1 MTDTKKYIGF
11 ADFEFTCGSP
21 KYRFRSEML
30 SVGVIICDSSY
41 NIAEKFYATSKPNR
55 YPKLSKQC
63 RELTHLSQEEISSSP
78 DSNDVLRTVSE
89 LMERYGVGE
98 LWVWG
103 NFDKQG
109 LQSDIKMHRRYE
121 KECGSICGICNAVR
135 DIQDEMVNLMKLPQ
149 AINIKELAS
158 SLGYAPDSG
167 SFHNAMNDTMA
178 LYTIHKT
185 VFTTDFRSRPEYAAL
200 VEERLEK
207 IRQAKALQEEK
218 RREKAFSVA
227 LSAEEQEFF
236 NSLDEKRKSRFI
248 YLRYRLVLA
257 MEKSPQTEAFA
268 YIMFANSRKAKILP
282 AVKIGRRQAEEAVE
296 FKTFQKKDFG
306 KFLMDMV

>member
-121 KECGSICGICNAVR
+121 KDCGSICGICNAVR

-178 LYTIHKT
+178 LYTIHKA

-236 NSLDEKRKSRFI
+236 NNLDEKRKNRFI

>member
-178 LYTIHKT
+178 LYTIHKA

-236 NSLDEKRKSRFI
+236 NNLDEKRKSRFI

-296 FKTFQKKDFG
+296 FRTFEKKDFG

>member
-178 LYTIHKT
+178 LYTIHKA
-185 VFTTDFRSRPEYAAL
+185 VFTTDFRSCPEYVAL

-236 NSLDEKRKSRFI
+236 NNLDEKRKSRFI